1 MQFFPVSRRKSRY
14 PKFYFRIA
22 APLSGLSN
30 LQKYLN
36 TPGFYNLSPRFIYF
50 LLPKWLPNVKD
61 FLGVENRWVL
71 GLWMMGCFPCG
82 GIHRRPV
89 QSSLNNSLEF
99 DVLDNYF

>member
-1 MQFFPVSRRKSRY
+1 VEFLPVSRRKSRY

-22 APLSGLSN
+22 APLSGLSH

-36 TPGFYNLSPRFIYF
+36 TPGLYNLSPRFFYF

-61 FLGVENRWVL
+61 FLGAENQWVL
-71 GLWMMGCFPCG
+71 GLWMMGCFPYGQSTG
-82 GIHRRPV
+82 GPV

>member
-1 MQFFPVSRRKSRY
+1 MKALFDTNILID
-14 PKFYFRIA
+14 YFNGLKPAKDEIERFSVKYISIITYIEILVGLDDESIIA
-22 APLSGLSN
+22 
-30 LQKYLN
+30 
-36 TPGFYNLSPRFIYF
+36 
-50 LLPKWLPNVKD
+50 NVKD

>member
-61 FLGVENRWVL
+61 FLGVERQWVGIVED
-71 GLWMMGCFPCG
+71 GLLYLRA
-82 GIHRRPV
+82 IHKRLV
-89 QSSLNNSLEF
+89 QSSLNNF
-99 DVLDNYF
+99 P